1 MQPPPSELQASTWAR
16 KHCPSSEHSA
26 IMELHGE
33 TRGHSRFPSLSAAIV
48 SAKECDMAGLA
59 MVLECA
65 AKSPTV

>member
-1 MQPPPSELQASTWAR
+1 MQPPPSELQASTWAG
-16 KHCPSSEHSA
+16 KHCPSSGHGA
-26 IMELHGE
+26 IMELHNK
-33 TRGHSRFPSLSAAIV
+33 TRAHSRFPSLSTGIV